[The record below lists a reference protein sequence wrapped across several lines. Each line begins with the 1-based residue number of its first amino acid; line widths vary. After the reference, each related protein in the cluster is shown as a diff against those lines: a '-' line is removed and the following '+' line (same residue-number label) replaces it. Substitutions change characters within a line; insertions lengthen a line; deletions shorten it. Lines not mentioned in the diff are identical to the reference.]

1 MKNKKVIAC
10 LVAAG
15 LTVCIGAGATLAY
28 LQDETSTITNT
39 FTIGDVEI
47 DLDEPQWDPDKA
59 EDMVPGTT
67 VYKDPYVT
75 NVGQTDAFIAIRVDG
90 IEAMAKKG
98 FVVGELVDEKLTLTD
113 DNVFEWDED
122 FTLVDQNGVPV
133 TIDVVVDGVTEKV
146 EAGADNGLTLAELD
160 AIAGDTL
167 YFAYEDTL
175 ATGAQID
182 QIDQT
187 PALFDAVKLTT
198 EAEAVTKYLIQ
209 KHFVCD
215 TVVGGET
222 VEVILE
228 PNTDGTY
235 AQKPKTDDYGNYV
248 YQYTV
253 IDESITSGAKY
264 VVLNQDGTYSLNTE
278 RCVYESHAAAL
289 AAVDAMEAVNEDNT
303 IEFNM
308 DIKAAAIQ
316 AVNNE
321 NEEWKVENTTE
332 WYKLLPEDFLMIE
345 NE

>member
-47 DLDEPQWDPDKA
+47 DLDEPQWNPDDA
-59 EDMVPGTT
+59 EDMVPGAT
-67 VYKDPYVT
+67 VDKDPYVT
-75 NVGQTDAFIAIRVDG
+75 NVGQTDAFIGIRVDG
-90 IEAMAKKG
+90 IEAMATKG
-98 FVVGELVDEKLTLTD
+98 FVVGELDGDGKLTLTGN
-113 DNVFEWDED
+113 NVFEWDEK
-122 FTLVDQNGVPV
+122 FTLVDQNGMPV
-133 TIDVVVDGVTEKV
+133 TIEGVKV
-146 EAGADNGLTLAELD
+146 GEDNGLTLAELE

-175 ATGAQID
+175 AAG
-182 QIDQT
+182 DQT

-198 EAEAVTKYLIQ
+198 QAKAVTKYLIQ

-215 TVVGGET
+215 TVVDGET

-228 PNTDGTY
+228 PNADGTY
-235 AQKPKTDDYGNYV
+235 AQKPKTDKYGYV
-248 YQYTV
+248 YKYTV
-253 IDESITSGAKY
+253 IDESVSDGAQY
-264 VVLNQDGTYSLNTE
+264 VAKNADDTYSLNE
-278 RCVYESHAAAL
+278 DRYEYASHEAAL
-289 AAVDAMEAVNEDNT
+289 AAVNAMEAVNEDNT

-316 AVNNE
+316 AVNGENE
-321 NEEWKVENTTE
+321 NWKPEETTE
-332 WYKLLPEDFLMIE
+332 WYNLLPEVFFED
-345 NE
+345 